1 MLVERRAH
9 RSRRPDLATRQY
21 LIKVTRRHRPRA
33 VVLADMH
40 GEIVAGVEGK
50 PFMEGGFIAARAAD
64 RTSRAVARAA
74 LADFRRDAQ
83 GPTGRAARMIERL
96 RSLRRPA
103 RRDPALPDGARV
115 AQTFSVGGRDFLM
128 VVVGDECGT
137 VLTDALDGLRRILA
151 EPMPL
156 LTAPGFDDAVMA
168 PEFEALSPAEIRLR
182 PATAH

>member
-21 LIKVTRRHRPRA
+21 LINVARRHRPRA
-33 VVLADMH
+33 VVLTDMQ

-74 LADFRRDAQ
+74 LADFRGDSRPA
-83 GPTGRAARMIERL
+83 GRAARLVERL
-96 RSLRRPA
+96 RTFGRRPQK
-103 RRDPALPDGARV
+103 DPFLPDGARV
-115 AQTFSVGGRDFLM
+115 AQSFTVGGRDFLM
-128 VVVGDECGT
+128 VVVGDEGGA

-151 EPMPL
+151 EPMPVVTPAL
-156 LTAPGFDDAVMA
+156 DDAAVA
-168 PEFEALSPAEIRLR
+168 PELEALSPAEIRLR